1 MFTWVK
7 IDGNAATAA
16 KYFEDD
22 IDAEKRISRYYCNP
36 SEIVPRWEGKLA
48 AELGL
53 EGEEILREDF
63 QNLLAGNLPDGTS
76 FLQREKSNRRAGFDF
91 TCAASKSVSM
101 MAINFDP
108 RIREEYRS
116 ARKFAMAELEM
127 RAATR
132 LRIGGKDEDL
142 QTGKMIFGVIEH
154 DDSRTGDWHLHTH
167 HIAINLTR
175 DPDGKFTA
183 LSPAAIT
190 ERTVLFTEL
199 FRNELAR
206 RLIGLGYKIV
216 DSESGM
222 EIEGISQEIIDRFS
236 GGKKVLEEAAKKEE
250 KRLGRKL
257 NNRERAH
264 LQHAGKSEKEKLSGI
279 EFMQRNLAKLSPAE
293 IEHLQSLVPTKGVET
308 PEDDDAAADA
318 AGAAVAHIFEKTVGA
333 KTWVVALEA
342 LKFGRGKCSWSQ
354 IKSHLNKSGL
364 IHDTKICTTPAHLE
378 IEQNVLNFA
387 SETVGQHIPLARD
400 FKPIGGLSGEQNRLL
415 KTCLLSR
422 DACTLVLGSPGAG
435 KTMVLK
441 YFLAA
446 MNGTPAAVAAP
457 TNSAVDVLRED
468 GIPAT
473 TVHKLLHSETLP
485 PIVIIDEASLLDAKS
500 ADALFA
506 RCKKD
511 GSRIFLVGDPMQNKS
526 VNAGQI
532 FQVLIKYS
540 RATRAKLEQIKRQQN
555 PDYRSAIQSMTKRDF
570 AKAEE
575 TFRGL
580 DAIVEEEDFEKRNKV
595 IASEYI
601 KLAKS
606 GTVCAVAHSWKQ
618 IDAATL
624 EIRAAL
630 KTEGTLKGAE
640 HEFQTLKTV
649 DLTDAQKAREASW
662 KKGALVQVI
671 QGRPGLAR
679 GIVGEF
685 QGCYRGKVR
694 ATIAGKTHL
703 FSPAAVQCV
712 QPRQTLVCEGEKL
725 LMQWNALDCSGKKI
739 VRGKI
744 ETVQQV
750 DGKNIL
756 MKSGITVDTT
766 LVRNWCT
773 GFVITSMAAQGH
785 TADAA
790 LVIKEATMDQKGYF
804 VACSRGRKQ
813 IKIITENIS
822 LSREQ
827 TDLTATEIHERSVAP
842 INPAKPVAQPG
853 TKTIKH
859 GLHSPIYRGTGAG
872 PDSTSPGDNCVPTV
886 RETMPGPGCA
896 HPGKEDFSRV
906 QKSL

>member
-22 IDAEKRISRYYCNP
+22 FDAEKRISRYYYNP

-48 AELGL
+48 EELGL
-53 EGEEILREDF
+53 EGQEILREDF

-91 TCAASKSVSM
+91 TCAASKSVSV

-108 RIREEYRS
+108 RIREEYRA
-116 ARKFAMAELEM
+116 ARKFAMDELEV

-132 LRIGGKDEDL
+132 LRIGGKDEDV
-142 QTGKMIFGVIEH
+142 QTGKMIWGSIEH
-154 DDSRTGDWHLHTH
+154 DDSREGSWHLHTH
-167 HIAINLTR
+167 HTAINLTR
-175 DPDGKFTA
+175 DADGKYTA
-183 LSPAAIT
+183 LSPQAIC

-199 FRNELAR
+199 FRNELGR
-206 RLIGLGYKIV
+206 RLIALGYEIR
-216 DSESGM
+216 DTETGM
-222 EIEGISQEIIDRFS
+222 EIKGVSQEIIERFS
-236 GGKKVLEEAAKKEE
+236 DGKRVLDAAAAVEE

-257 NNRERAH
+257 NNRERAA
-264 LQHAGKSEKEKLSGI
+264 LQHAGKSEKEKLCPI

-293 IEHLQSLVPTKGVET
+293 IAHLQSLVPVQGV
-308 PEDDDAAADA
+308 PLPADDESAADA
-318 AGAAVAHIFEKTVGA
+318 AGAAVEHVFARTVGA
-333 KTWVVALEA
+333 FTWAVAIEA

-364 IHDTKICTTPAHLE
+364 IHDTKICTTPAHLK
-378 IEQNVLNFA
+378 IEQNVLKFC
-387 SETVGQHIPLARD
+387 SETAGQHIPLARN
-400 FKPIGGLSGEQNRLL
+400 FKPVGGLSGEQNRLL
-415 KTCLLSR
+415 KICLLSR
-422 DACTLVLGSPGAG
+422 DPVTLVEGSPGAG
-435 KTMVLK
+435 KTTALK
-441 YFLAA
+441 HFLAA
-446 MNGTPAAVAAP
+446 MNGTAAAVAAP

-485 PIVIIDEASLLDAKS
+485 PIVIIDEASLLDAKT
-500 ADALFA
+500 ADAFFA

-511 GSRIFLVGDPMQNKS
+511 GSRIFMVGDVMQNKGVS
-526 VNAGQI
+526 AGLI
-532 FQVLIKYS
+532 FQVLLKS
-540 RATRAKLEQIKRQQN
+540 SKATRAKLEQIKRQKN
-555 PDYRSAIQSMTKRDF
+555 PDYRSAIQAMTKRDF
-570 AKAEE
+570 VKAEE

-580 DAIVEEEDFEKRNKV
+580 NAIVEEEDFEKRNKV
-595 IASEYI
+595 IAEEYI

-624 EIRAAL
+624 EIREAL
-630 KTEGTLKGAE
+630 KTEGTLKGEE

-649 DLTDAQKAREASW
+649 DLTDAQKAREAAW
-662 KKGALVQVI
+662 KKGSLVQVI
-671 QGRPGLAR
+671 QGRTGLSR
-679 GIVGEF
+679 GVVGEF

-694 ATIAGKTHL
+694 ATIGGKTHL
-703 FSPAAVQCV
+703 FAPAAVQCV
-712 QPRQTLVCEGEKL
+712 QPRTTLVCEGEKL

-744 ETVQQV
+744 ETVERV
-750 DGKNIL
+750 SGKDIL
-756 MKSGITVDTT
+756 MKSGITLDTT
-766 LVRNWCT
+766 SVHNWT
-773 GFVITSMAAQGH
+773 TAWIITSMAAQGH

-790 LVIKEATMDQKGYF
+790 LVIKESTMDQKGYF

-813 IKIITENIS
+813 IKIITENVN

-853 TKTIKH
+853 KTPVQH
-859 GLHSPIYRGTGAG
+859 GLHSPVYRGTRADC
-872 PDSTSPGDNCVPTV
+872 DSNFPSDNFDQTV
-886 RETMPGPGCA
+886 RETLPGSGFNHA
-896 HPGKEDFSRV
+896 GKEDVSRV